1 MLRTAAGL
9 LLIAGVFPA
18 CFADVARA
26 QSNAEPA
33 SDDGSALIDQTTLPS
48 AVDLKGARP
57 QADPSVLPPA
67 ATTLP
72 ESMESRQAPPSLAL
86 PDQTDQVRIR
96 ELRPLTLAEV
106 ERLAEVNNPN
116 LKAVASQVQQA
127 KSGLRAALAR
137 WYPTLDLSANGLPQ
151 YLGGEQQNFDQRR
164 TRNVNSVTGET
175 TPTGVPAGVRTTT
188 SRWTANFGARLNW
201 NLIDPGRVPE
211 IAAARDTYERSR
223 EAYLIA
229 LRELR

>member
-72 ESMESRQAPPSLAL
+72 ESMESLQAPTSLAL

-106 ERLAEVNNPN
+106 
-116 LKAVASQVQQA
+116 
-127 KSGLRAALAR
+127 
-137 WYPTLDLSANGLPQ
+137 
-151 YLGGEQQNFDQRR
+151 
-164 TRNVNSVTGET
+164 
-175 TPTGVPAGVRTTT
+175 
-188 SRWTANFGARLNW
+188 
-201 NLIDPGRVPE
+201 
-211 IAAARDTYERSR
+211 
-223 EAYLIA
+223 
-229 LRELR
+229 